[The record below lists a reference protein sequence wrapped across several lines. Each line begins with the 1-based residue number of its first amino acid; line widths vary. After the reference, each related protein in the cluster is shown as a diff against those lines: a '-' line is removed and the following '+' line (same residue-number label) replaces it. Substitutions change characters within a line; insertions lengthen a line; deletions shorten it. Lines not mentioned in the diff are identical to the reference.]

1 MEVYLTDLLLL
12 VILTLLNGLFAMSEI
27 ALISSKK
34 VRLENLANEGN
45 VSAGKALELYRNPSR
60 FLSTIQIGITSIGIL
75 SGAIGENVLSAPL
88 SREIAEIPVLH
99 PYAHVIALTITVVLL
114 TYFSVVI
121 GELVPKSLALH
132 APERLASFMARPL
145 GWVSFVTRPMV
156 WLLSKS
162 SEWLL
167 KLLGVKK
174 SNDPPVSDG
183 EIRALMIQGKE
194 AGVFHASE
202 EEFVSNVL
210 RLDHLPIGEIMTPGH
225 DMSVIDLNDPIERVR
240 KKIVDSTHT
249 RLIVCRDGLQHVL
262 GILRKGDLLKKTVSG
277 TAVFIEDIENV
288 LQNPLY
294 VPETISTIQLME
306 NFRRSD
312 NSFALIVDEYG
323 DLQGMVTL
331 TDVLAAIVGDYSRSE
346 IEGWGELTQRS
357 DGSWLADGDVNLD
370 RLAEELH
377 LKENFSGEES
387 NRFYTVGGLV
397 MFMLGKIP
405 SPADQFEID
414 DWKFEVMSMDKNRVG
429 RVLISRMHNFKD
441 EEHEEIT

>member
-1 MEVYLTDLLLL
+1 MDVYLTDLLLL
-12 VILTLLNGLFAMSEI
+12 VALTLLNGLFAMSEI

-34 VRLENLANEGN
+34 VRLQSLADKG
-45 VSAGKALELYRNPSR
+45 SAGAGRALELSRNPSR
-60 FLSTIQIGITSIGIL
+60 FLSTIQVGITSIGIL

-88 SREIAEIPVLH
+88 SREIAAIPFLQH
-99 PYAHVIALTITVVLL
+99 YAHAIALTVTVALL

-132 APERLASFMARPL
+132 APEKLASFMAGPL
-145 GWVSFVTRPMV
+145 GWVSFVTRPLV

-167 KLLGVKK
+167 DFLGVKK
-174 SNDPPVSDG
+174 SDEPPVSDS

-194 AGVFHASE
+194 AGVFHESE

-210 RLDHLPIGEIMTPGH
+210 RLDQQAIGEIMTPRH
-225 DMSVIDLNDPIERVR
+225 DMSVIDLNGSIEGVR
-240 KKIVDSTHT
+240 KRIAESAHT
-249 RLIVCRDGLQHVL
+249 RLVVCRGGLQHVL
-262 GILRKGDLLKKTVSG
+262 GILRKGDLLKKAVNG
-277 TAVFIEDIENV
+277 TAVVIGDIEKV
-288 LQNPLY
+288 LQQPLY

-306 NFRRSD
+306 NFRRTD

-346 IEGWGELTQRS
+346 IEGWGGLIQRS
-357 DGSWLADGDVNLD
+357 DGSWLVDGDVSLD

-377 LKENFSGEES
+377 MKGEFPGGDG
-387 NRFYTVGGLV
+387 NRFYTVGGLS

-405 SPADQFEID
+405 VPADHFEID
-414 DWKFEVMSMDKNRVG
+414 GWKFEVMSMEKNRVG
-429 RVLISRMHNFKD
+429 KVLVSPVDKP
-441 EEHEEIT
+441 EEGHHEQ